1 MKNYLVKGYRLLK
14 SSVVKFV
21 HSGFYK
27 TVKIVASPKTAQ
39 KLGYKNDHE
48 QELRSMIR
56 SPIKAA
62 FMVISVGVGFFLIWG
77 GLAPLDKA
85 SIARGSVI
93 VSGNHKTIQH
103 LEGGVIDQIN
113 VVEGQQVKEG
123 DVLVILN
130 DTSDRASVQVEKSR
144 LTFALAVDARLLA
157 EQDKMESIYW
167 DPNIF
172 DLNNVEV
179 KQIIKTQ
186 NHLFETGKRAYKGK
200 ISTHEEQIGSYQEQ
214 IIGNQAQLA
223 SYESQ
228 LKTLGEEL
236 ANIEALFAKGLALK
250 TRVNELKRAYDD
262 VNGRR
267 AQIKASILS
276 SRQEIAARNSEILN
290 IENEYQQK
298 IAAEMKENHSQLLEH
313 NEQYNAYLDILQK
326 KVIKAPANG
335 VVTDLQVHT
344 IGGVI
349 GPGAKIMDLVPE
361 DQKLIIEAEVNTQD
375 IESIHVG
382 MTAKISI
389 DAYKSRLVPR
399 LNGKVI
405 YVSAD
410 KTFDQRNPQV
420 PPHYIARIEID
431 DSELDNLVADVKL
444 YPGMPVSV
452 FIVKGTRTFLQYLLS
467 PITDSFYKAF
477 KET

>member
-39 KLGYKNDHE
+39 KLVYKNDHE

-130 DTSDRASVQVEKSR
+130 DTSDRARVQVEKSR

-172 DLNNVEV
+172 DL
-179 KQIIKTQ
+179 KPD
-186 NHLFETGKRAYKGK
+186 G
-200 ISTHEEQIGSYQEQ
+200 
-214 IIGNQAQLA
+214 
-223 SYESQ
+223 
-228 LKTLGEEL
+228 
-236 ANIEALFAKGLALK
+236 
-250 TRVNELKRAYDD
+250 
-262 VNGRR
+262 
-267 AQIKASILS
+267 
-276 SRQEIAARNSEILN
+276 
-290 IENEYQQK
+290 
-298 IAAEMKENHSQLLEH
+298 
-313 NEQYNAYLDILQK
+313 
-326 KVIKAPANG
+326 
-335 VVTDLQVHT
+335 
-344 IGGVI
+344 
-349 GPGAKIMDLVPE
+349 
-361 DQKLIIEAEVNTQD
+361 
-375 IESIHVG
+375 
-382 MTAKISI
+382 
-389 DAYKSRLVPR
+389 
-399 LNGKVI
+399 
-405 YVSAD
+405 
-410 KTFDQRNPQV
+410 
-420 PPHYIARIEID
+420 
-431 DSELDNLVADVKL
+431 
-444 YPGMPVSV
+444 
-452 FIVKGTRTFLQYLLS
+452 
-467 PITDSFYKAF
+467 
-477 KET
+477 